1 MNRAE
6 LHDELV
12 RLGSRPVPLPDHDR
26 LEALEERLLREFAAA
41 VPSADPVTTIASARR
56 RRRQVLVAGLTAAAA
71 ALATA
76 MVLSRGGETSYEVSA
91 ATGAVAMYPDG
102 ARRTVQAGDHVPAGG
117 LIRTGPTG
125 GVTIEETT
133 VGADRVI
140 LLDEEKIT
148 LLPAP
153 PSAPPAEG
161 QPAAPAATATAPA
174 TAAPTAAPVTLVPT
188 IAPPAPPPAP
198 AAVNPGPLS
207 LSVTESRDGAQL
219 SWTPTDAATFARY
232 IVVRGT
238 AGSDLLEDIVEL
250 PDRQLTA
257 FTDVGATTGVEF
269 CYRVVAVDAEGLPVA
284 ESETITF
291 VREGTGSSNEIPPST
306 TTQARH
312 RRRTRR
318 RRPRPRARRRRHRR
332 PRPRTSPRP
341 RSPTRPSPRRQGPRR
356 RCPSGRLTTGRPG
369 PAAGCGPGTTTATAT
384 AAGGDDGW
392 WRDGGDEDWDQDD
405 WG

>member
-76 MVLSRGGETSYEVSA
+76 MVLSRGGGTSYEVSA

-257 FTDVGATTGVEF
+257 FTDVGAPTGVEF

-306 TTQARH
+306 TTQ
-312 RRRTRR
+312 
-318 RRPRPRARRRRHRR
+318 
-332 PRPRTSPRP
+332 
-341 RSPTRPSPRRQGPRR
+341 PTDSAP
-356 RCPSGRLTTGRPG
+356 TTQ
-369 PAAGCGPGTTTATAT
+369 AESTTTAPPTT
-384 AAGGDDGW
+384 AAPHQPSTTVTDTTIAETTGAETAVPEGAPDDGSSGGGGMWPWDDDGDGRGGDDGW